1 MSMQAARLFG
11 QSAPAPSQGG
21 RVIAFPA
28 ILRRDTRD
36 STIVAD
42 VLLALEADP
51 LANPVILPARGMD
64 GVTYVGASIGA
75 HAFRLTPDEARLT
88 ADTLWADPGV
98 AGFAD
103 VAARLRDA
111 ARAADRAFLRGEP
124 L

>member
-11 QSAPAPSQGG
+11 RSGSVPAQGG
-21 RVIAFPA
+21 RIIDFPST
-28 ILRRDTRD
+28 LRPDTRN
-36 STIVAD
+36 SAVVAG

-88 ADTLWADPGV
+88 ADAMWFDPSV
-98 AGFAD
+98 PGFAD
-103 VAARLRDA
+103 VAARFRDA
-111 ARAADRAFLRGEP
+111 ARAADRAFLRGER